1 MEKGEA
7 DRKRTCIWAPR
18 WPIVAHCQR
27 ILIRLDPVTPAPVP
41 WCLAW
46 CEDGELDPQDRF
58 DLLQNLVASES
69 PDVQPL
75 LIAAVE
81 RMSLVELTVMAATDV
96 TGLCA

>member
-1 MEKGEA
+1 M
-7 DRKRTCIWAPR
+7 
-18 WPIVAHCQR
+18 
-27 ILIRLDPVTPAPVP
+27 TPAPVP

-46 CEDGELDPQDRF
+46 REDGELDPQDRF

-81 RMSLVELTVMAATDV
+81 RMSLVELSVMAATDV

>member
-1 MEKGEA
+1 M
-7 DRKRTCIWAPR
+7 
-18 WPIVAHCQR
+18 
-27 ILIRLDPVTPAPVP
+27 TPAPVP

-46 CEDGELDPQDRF
+46 REDGELDPQDRF

-69 PDVQPL
+69 PDVQPS

-81 RMSLVELTVMAATDV
+81 RMSLVELSVMAATDV

>member
-1 MEKGEA
+1 M
-7 DRKRTCIWAPR
+7 
-18 WPIVAHCQR
+18 
-27 ILIRLDPVTPAPVP
+27 TPAPVP

-46 CEDGELDPQDRF
+46 REDGELDAQDRF

-69 PDVQPL
+69 PDVQPS

-81 RMSLVELTVMAATDV
+81 RMSLVELSVVAATDV